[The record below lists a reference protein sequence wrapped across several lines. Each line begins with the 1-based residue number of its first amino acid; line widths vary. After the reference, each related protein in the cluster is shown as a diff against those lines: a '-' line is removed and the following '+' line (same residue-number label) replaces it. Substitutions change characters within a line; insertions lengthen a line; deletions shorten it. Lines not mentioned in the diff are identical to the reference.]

1 MLQRVAVS
9 LAVLAAIII
18 ALQLLPS
25 AADGA
30 DKCPRITATG
40 ISGEGKSAQFSAN
53 VTGAEGGV
61 TFNWS
66 VSDGGIASGQGTP
79 QIAVTEVAG
88 GSVTA
93 TVEIGGIPASCTS
106 TASETVEF

>member
-1 MLQRVAVS
+1 MLQRVAIS
-9 LAVLAAIII
+9 LAVLAAIIV

-53 VTGAEGGV
+53 VTGAEGG
-61 TFNWS
+61 
-66 VSDGGIASGQGTP
+66 GIASGQGTP

-93 TVEIGGIPASCTS
+93 TIEIGGIPASCTS